1 MTAPGQN
8 VPEGGY
14 GVSNLADLQALDEAA
29 IKRKLRA
36 PVDNVFAH
44 ARSNSLEGL
53 KRDVFKPLLLI
64 FQGLVPKG
72 YEDVAQAFQD
82 GQVALKSR
90 LDLLSTLLDYGSCYM
105 DAKGG
110 FLEFGLNSGT
120 MPFVNQLGP
129 MKGCELYDGGV
140 RLLDKGLWDIRAQL
154 TFGWNALAV
163 GSGHVEW
170 RVRVYRPDGVLFSEQ
185 IGHTWNVREHS
196 ASIVSSVVV
205 PEPNYVVKVEISWIH
220 GSRQIWG
227 GPANNR
233 LVVQHI
239 SRRTDAGAMGNEDSY
254 MPGASPDNP

>member
-1 MTAPGQN
+1 MTSPNKPSVDGAYTASDIAQMQQVTQQN
-8 VPEGGY
+8 YEQQLRDRVLGGFLT
-14 GVSNLADLQALDEAA
+14 GHNNFRESIQKTVLDP
-29 IKRKLRA
+29 IRQ
-36 PVDNVFAH
+36 
-44 ARSNSLEGL
+44 
-53 KRDVFKPLLLI
+53 I

-72 YEDVAQAFQD
+72 WEDVAQAFQD

-129 MKGCELYDGGV
+129 MKGCELYDDGI

-170 RVRVYRPDGVLFSEQ
+170 RVRVYRPDGALFSEQ

-196 ASIVSSVVV
+196 ATIVSSVVV

-239 SRRTDAGAMGNEDSY
+239 SRKIDDGNMGDGDSY
-254 MPGASPDNP
+254 NPGTSGEEQ